1 MKPIIKTLAVA
12 VVSLALATPV
22 TYAQHRTSGNRGE
35 NREQSSH
42 QQGNRAPAAGNR
54 NDKHNKPQQNNNNGN
69 KHVDKNRPNGNNDFR
84 GPAGNHTRPAAPPPG
99 NNHKPAGG
107 NFRPGPAHNTRPAPK
122 PHPAPRPGHNGPA
135 FVHRPIHHAPWTRP
149 VPPPAWRP
157 RRGAP
162 ALSAVLG
169 VTFGTA
175 LNVALNY
182 LVNNGYTINSYGNN
196 AVYLNN
202 VNMFGVLWP
211 EATMFYGNGGL
222 ERSEFYYS
230 TPYPDMMRYNS
241 LYSTL
246 TRTYG
251 VPLNIINNA
260 AGRGATWFA
269 PNRGYITLQYSQQF
283 NGGAGRFFTTITTGL

>member
-12 VVSLALATPV
+12 LLGLAMAAPA
-22 TYAQHRTSGNRGE
+22 TYAQHRTSGNRG
-35 NREQSSH
+35 NNHEQSSH
-42 QQGNRAPAAGNR
+42 QAASRAPGGN
-54 NDKHNKPQQNNNNGN
+54 NNKHNKPQNNNSNGN
-69 KHVDKNRPNGNNDFR
+69 KHIDKNRPNGNHDFR
-84 GPAGNHTRPAAPPPG
+84 GPAGNHTRPAAPAPG
-99 NNHKPAGG
+99 NSHKPSESH
-107 NFRPGPAHNTRPAPK
+107 FRPGAAHNTRPAPR
-122 PHPAPRPGHNGPA
+122 PLPGPRPGYHGPA
-135 FVHRPIHHAPWTRP
+135 FVHRPVHHAPWSRP

-157 RRGAP
+157 YRGAP
-162 ALSAVLG
+162 ALSAILG

-202 VNMFGVLWP
+202 VNMFGALWP
-211 EATMFYGNGGL
+211 EVTMYYGNGGL

-241 LYSTL
+241 LYSSL
-246 TRTYG
+246 SRTYG
-251 VPLNIINNA
+251 GPVSIINNA
-260 AGRGATWFA
+260 AGRAATWFA

-283 NGGAGRFFTTITTGL
+283 NGGAARFFTTITTGL